1 MRLTSRLSAKVCAD
15 VAQRI
20 LEIRLGQPENFWA
33 QLSDQSAGYSVII
46 EDDGGKAYAY
56 LLDAA
61 GVMVSDVWLYNRG
74 PAPETT
80 DWSDPSKLPFSNPAE
95 FVSDVAF
102 EPVSSDSELLVE
114 WKQYADRPIEAHLW
128 VRGQLFAILQHG
140 MVPGKS
146 RLAVKDGPLAKVL
159 EL

>member
-1 MRLTSRLSAKVCAD
+1 MGGSRLEE
-15 VAQRI
+15 
-20 LEIRLGQPENFWA
+20 LEGFWA
-33 QLSDQSAGYSVII
+33 QLSDERTGYSVII

-74 PAPETT
+74 PAPETV

-95 FVSDVAF
+95 FVSDVDF
-102 EPVSSDSELLVE
+102 KPIGSTSELLVQ
-114 WKQYADRPIEAHLW
+114 WKQSAVRPIEAHLW

-140 MVPGKS
+140 IGPGRS
-146 RLAVKDGPLAKVL
+146 RLAAKDGPLAKVL